1 MSEAAPGAPMLADR
15 EEAAPAGVRD
25 PSRLLWAAGVA
36 AAAVALLL
44 LLGAVIAE
52 RPFAFDRAI
61 IVAVHG
67 AGPAWLR
74 QAMIDVTAL
83 GGGTVL
89 TLAVAVTAGLLLV
102 RRLWLTAA
110 IIVVATLTGSW
121 AVQLVKLRFGRA
133 RPDIVDHIVQASGNS
148 FPSGHSANSAI
159 VYLTLAGL
167 ATQVVRGHATRRY
180 ILAAAIVLVALIG
193 VSRVYLG
200 VHWPSDV
207 LAGWS
212 FGMLWALGWWFAGA
226 RARAAMA
233 ASRG

>member
-1 MSEAAPGAPMLADR
+1 MLADR

-25 PSRLLWAAGVA
+25 PSRLLWAAGIGAV
-36 AAAVALLL
+36 AVALMLAVGLL
-44 LLGAVIAE
+44 VSS
-52 RPFAFDRAI
+52 RPFAFDRTI

-67 AGPAWLR
+67 AGPAWVR

-89 TLAVAVTAGLLLV
+89 TLAVIVSAGLLLV

-110 IIVVATLTGSW
+110 LIVVATLSGSFV
-121 AVQLVKLRFGRA
+121 VQLLKTRFGRM
-133 RPDIVDHIVQASGNS
+133 RPDIVDHIVAASGRS

-180 ILAAAIVLVALIG
+180 ILAAAIVLVLLIG

-226 RARAAMA
+226 RARAALVQPT
-233 ASRG
+233 R